1 LREIRISY
9 DQSKNSMN
17 KPSPLIKYSHETSVV
32 ILLILLIVIGV
43 AYNIIEGKSSSPDFS
58 LCPLC
63 NDSVIYHPKEEKQT
77 NETITF

>member
-1 LREIRISY
+1 MNTTNAF
-9 DQSKNSMN
+9 KN
-17 KPSPLIKYSHETSVV
+17 YSHETSVV

>member
-1 LREIRISY
+1 
-9 DQSKNSMN
+9 MN

-32 ILLILLIVIGV
+32 ILLILLTVIGV
-43 AYNIIEGKSSSPDFS
+43 IYNIIEGKTPEHDFS

-63 NDSVIYHPKEEKQT
+63 SESVIYYPEEEKQP